1 MDPPV
6 KVGVRVCK
14 SRHLCMG
21 RPEVNIQVSSSIAL
35 HLRFLRQGFLLS
47 VAYRLATWA
56 DEFCFPVSAA
66 EQKSVSHA

>member
-21 RPEVNIQVSSSIAL
+21 RPEVNVQVSSSIAL
-35 HLRFLRQGFLLS
+35 HLRFLRQSFLLS

-56 DEFCFPVSAA
+56 AEFCFPVSAA
-66 EQKSVSHA
+66 ERKSVSRA